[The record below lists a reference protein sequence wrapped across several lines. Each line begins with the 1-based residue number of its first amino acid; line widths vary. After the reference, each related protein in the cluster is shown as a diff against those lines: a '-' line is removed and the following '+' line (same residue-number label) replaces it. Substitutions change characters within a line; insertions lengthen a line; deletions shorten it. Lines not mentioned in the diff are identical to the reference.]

1 MVQLLVDNPL
11 LLLVIVAAI
20 GYAVGQIKIA
30 GTSLGIAAVLFIG
43 LFFGALD
50 PRLKLPDA
58 FYLLGLVVFV
68 YTIGLSSGP
77 TFFRTLRRQ
86 GLRDNLLCVGMLVL
100 GAGLLAALQ
109 RFLGLRP
116 ALVAGMFAGSF
127 TNTPALAS
135 VLDYIRSYA
144 PAATRDQLLSDPVV
158 GYSATY
164 IIGVIGPM
172 LAMLVLRRLWRVDYA
187 REAAELRTQGLISD
201 RLEQRTIRVTHGE
214 LAHQSLAA
222 LTDANQ
228 WDVVFGRVRHEQQ
241 LALAN
246 GQTYFQPGDLVAA
259 IGTTQNLDRV
269 TQALGEPSEERLDLD
284 RSALDYRRIFVSN
297 PDVAGQRLKDLHLME
312 RFGAVVTRV
321 RRGDTDLLP
330 HGDTMLEL
338 GDRVR
343 VVSDPARMEAISA
356 FFGDSYR
363 ALSEVNILTLSLGL
377 ALGLLVGLIPI
388 PLPGGVRLSLGY
400 AGGPL
405 LVALILG
412 SYERTGPLVWSLPYS
427 ANLTLR
433 QIGLILFLAGIGTR
447 AGSALL
453 TTFTQ
458 GGGLMLVLA
467 GALAT
472 CTMVLTVLWVGYRLL
487 RIPMSILVGMVAG
500 LQTHPALLSFATEQ
514 TGNDVPMIGYTAVYP
529 VAIIAKIIIAQ
540 LLLVWM
546 GW

>member
-11 LLLVIVAAI
+11 LVLVMVAAI
-20 GYAVGQIKIA
+20 GYTVGQIKIR
-30 GTSLGIAAVLFIG
+30 GTSLGIAAVLFVG

-58 FYLLGLVVFV
+58 FYLLGLVIFV
-68 YTIGLSSGP
+68 YTVGLSSGP
-77 TFFRTLRRQ
+77 TFFRSLRRQ

-109 RFLGLRP
+109 RLLGLRP

-144 PAATRDQLLSDPVV
+144 PAAAREQLLSEPVV
-158 GYSATY
+158 GYSAAY
-164 IIGVIGPM
+164 PIGVIGPM
-172 LAMLVLRRLWRVDYA
+172 LVMLILRRLWRVDYA
-187 REAAELRTQGLISD
+187 REAAALRAQGLLSD
-201 RLEQRTIRVTHGE
+201 RLQHRTIRVTNKV
-214 LAHQSLAA
+214 ARQPIAD
-222 LTDANQ
+222 LTRDNH
-228 WDVVFGRVRHEQQ
+228 WDVVFSRVKHDER
-241 LALAN
+241 LALAT
-246 GQTYFQPGDLVAA
+246 GQTCLEVGDLVVV
-259 IGTTQNLDRV
+259 IGTDENLDRV
-269 TQALGEPSEERLDLD
+269 TQALGELSSEQLDTDRSELD
-284 RSALDYRRIFVSN
+284 RRRIFVSN
-297 PDVAGQRLKDLHLME
+297 PSVAGQQLKDLHLME
-312 RFGAVVTRV
+312 RFGATVTRV
-321 RRGDTDLLP
+321 RRGDSDLLP
-330 HGDTMLEL
+330 HGDMVLDL

-343 VVSDPARMEAISA
+343 VVTDPAHMETVSA

-405 LVALILG
+405 LVALVLG
-412 SYERTGPLVWSLPYS
+412 TLERTGPLVWTLPYS

-433 QIGLILFLAGIGTR
+433 QIGIILFLAGIGTR
-447 AGSALL
+447 AGSAFL

-458 GGGLMLVLA
+458 GNGLELLLA

-472 CTMVLTVLWVGYRLL
+472 CAIVLATLWIGYKLL
-487 RIPMSILVGMVAG
+487 HIPMSILIGMTAG
-500 LQTHPALLSFATEQ
+500 LQTHPALLSFAAEQ
-514 TGNDVPMIGYTAVYP
+514 TGNDAPILGYAAIYP
-529 VAIIAKIIIAQ
+529 VAIIGKIIIAQ
-540 LLLVWM
+540 LLLTWM
-546 GW
+546 W

>member
-1 MVQLLVDNPL
+1 MIQLLIDNPL

-30 GTSLGIAAVLFIG
+30 GTSLGIAAVLFVG

-50 PRLKLPDA
+50 PRLKLPDP

-86 GLRDNLLCVGMLVL
+86 GLRDNLLVVGMLVL

-109 RFLGLRP
+109 RLLGLRP
-116 ALVAGMFAGSF
+116 ALAAGIFAGSF

-135 VLDYIRSYA
+135 VLDYIRNYA

-164 IIGVIGPM
+164 VVGVVGPM
-172 LAMLVLRRLWRVDYA
+172 LAMLILRRLWRVDYA
-187 REAAELRTQGLISD
+187 REAADLRARGLISD
-201 RLEQRTIRVTHGE
+201 RLQQRTIRVTHGE
-214 LAHQSLAA
+214 LAHQPLAT
-222 LTDANQ
+222 LIGANQ
-228 WDVVFGRVRHEQQ
+228 WDVVFGRVRHNQQ
-241 LALAN
+241 LALAG
-246 GQTYFQPGDLVAA
+246 GQTYFAPGDLVAA
-259 IGTTQNLDRV
+259 IGTAENLDRV
-269 TQALGEPSEERLDLD
+269 TQALGEPTDERLDTD
-284 RSALDYRRIFVSN
+284 RSELDYRRVFVSN
-297 PDVAGQRLKDLHLME
+297 PQIAGQQLKDLHLME

-321 RRGDTDLLP
+321 RRGDTDILA
-330 HGDTMLEL
+330 HGDTVLEL

-343 VVSDPARMEAISA
+343 IVTDPARMEAVSA

-377 ALGLLVGLIPI
+377 TLGLLIGLITVH
-388 PLPGGVRLSLGY
+388 LPGGVRLSLGY

-412 SYERTGPLVWSLPYS
+412 AFERTGPLVWSLPYS

-433 QIGLILFLAGIGTR
+433 QLGLIMFLAGIGTR

-458 GGGLMLVLA
+458 GNGLEVMLV

-472 CTMVLTVLWVGYRLL
+472 CTITVVALWIGYKLL
-487 RIPMSILVGMVAG
+487 RVPMSILVGVLAG
-500 LQTHPALLSFATEQ
+500 LQTHPALLSFASEQ
-514 TGNDVPMIGYTAVYP
+514 TGNDIPAIGYTAVYP
-529 VAIIAKIIIAQ
+529 VAIIAKIIIVQ
-540 LLLVWM
+540 LLLAWI
-546 GW
+546 W

>member
-1 MVQLLVDNPL
+1 MIQLLSDNPL

-20 GYAVGQIKIA
+20 GYSVGQIKIR
-30 GTSLGIAAVLFIG
+30 GTSLGIAAVLFVG

-58 FYLLGLVVFV
+58 FYLLGLVVVV

-77 TFFRTLRRQ
+77 TFFRALRRQ
-86 GLRDNLLCVGMLVL
+86 GLRDNLLCVGMLLL
-100 GAGLLAALQ
+100 GAGLLASLQ
-109 RFLGLRP
+109 PLLGLRP

-144 PAATRDQLLSDPVV
+144 TTTAPEQMLSDPVV

-172 LAMLVLRRLWRVDYA
+172 LAMLIMRRLWRVDYA
-187 REAAELRTQGLISD
+187 AEAGELRAQGLISD
-201 RLEQRTIRVTHGE
+201 HLQQRTIRVTHSE
-214 LAHQSLAA
+214 LADQPIAELVR
-222 LTDANQ
+222 ANH
-228 WDVVFGRVRHEQQ
+228 WDVVFGRVRHEQELV
-241 LALAN
+241 LARGN
-246 GQTYFQPGDLVAA
+246 THFEQGDLVAVVGSA
-259 IGTTQNLDRV
+259 GNLDRV
-269 TQALGEPSEERLDLD
+269 TQALGEPTDERLDTD
-284 RSALDYRRIFVSN
+284 RSELDYRRIFVSN
-297 PDVAGQRLKDLHLME
+297 PRVAGMRLRDLDLME

-321 RRGDTDLLP
+321 RRGDTDMLP
-330 HGDTMLEL
+330 HGDTVLEL

-343 VVSDPARMEAISA
+343 VVTDPLHMEMVST

-388 PLPGGVRLSLGY
+388 PLPGGIHLSLGY

-412 SYERTGPLVWSLPYS
+412 TYERTGPLVWSLPYS

-433 QIGLILFLAGIGTR
+433 QLGLILCLAGIGTR
-447 AGSALL
+447 AGPALL

-458 GGGLMLVLA
+458 GNGLELVVIGALLTGAIAVLA
-467 GALAT
+467 
-472 CTMVLTVLWVGYRLL
+472 LWVGYKLL
-487 RIPMSILVGMVAG
+487 RIPMSIVIGMLAG
-500 LQTHPALLSFATEQ
+500 LQTHPALLSFANEQ
-514 TGNDVPMIGYTAVYP
+514 TGNDIPTIGYTAVYP
-529 VAIIAKIIIAQ
+529 VAIIAKIIIVQ
-540 LLLVWM
+540 LLLAWM
-546 GW
+546 W

>member
-1 MVQLLVDNPL
+1 MIQLLIDNPL

-30 GTSLGIAAVLFIG
+30 GTSLGIAAVLFVG
-43 LFFGALD
+43 LFFGAID
-50 PRLKLPDA
+50 PRLKLPDP

-77 TFFRTLRRQ
+77 TFFRTLWRQ
-86 GLRDNLLCVGMLVL
+86 GLRDNLLVVGMLVL

-109 RFLGLRP
+109 RLLGLRP
-116 ALVAGMFAGSF
+116 ALAAGIFAGSF

-135 VLDYIRSYA
+135 VLDYIRNYA

-164 IIGVIGPM
+164 VIGVIGPM
-172 LAMLVLRRLWRVDYA
+172 LAMLILRRVWRVDYA
-187 REAAELRTQGLISD
+187 REAAELRARGLISD
-201 RLEQRTIRVTHGE
+201 RLQQRTIRVTHGE
-214 LAHQSLAA
+214 LAHQPLAT
-222 LTDANQ
+222 LIGANQ
-228 WDVVFGRVRHEQQ
+228 WNVVFGRVRHNQQ
-241 LALAN
+241 LALAG
-246 GQTYFQPGDLVAA
+246 GQTYFAPGDLVAA
-259 IGTTQNLDRV
+259 IGTAENLDRV
-269 TQALGEPSEERLDLD
+269 TEALGEPTDERLDAD
-284 RSALDYRRIFVSN
+284 RSELDYRRVFVSN
-297 PDVAGQRLKDLHLME
+297 PQIAGQQLKDLHLME

-321 RRGDTDLLP
+321 RRGDTDLLA
-330 HGDTMLEL
+330 HGDTVLEL

-343 VVSDPARMEAISA
+343 IVTDPAHMEPVSA

-377 ALGLLVGLIPI
+377 TLGLLIGLITI
-388 PLPGGVRLSLGY
+388 HLPGGVRLSLGY

-412 SYERTGPLVWSLPYS
+412 AFERTGPLVWSLPYS

-433 QIGLILFLAGIGTR
+433 QLGLIMFLAGIGTR

-458 GGGLMLVLA
+458 GNGLEVMLV

-472 CTMVLTVLWVGYRLL
+472 CAITLVALWIGYKLL
-487 RIPMSILVGMVAG
+487 RVPMSILLGVLAG
-500 LQTHPALLSFATEQ
+500 LQTHPALLSFASEQ
-514 TGNDVPMIGYTAVYP
+514 TGNDIPAIGYTAVYP
-529 VAIIAKIIIAQ
+529 VSIIAKIIIVQ
-540 LLLVWM
+540 LLLAWI
-546 GW
+546 W